1 MALYKE
7 LKEIDAILRRWDTT
21 PPSSFV
27 SRVIRWWMRGK
38 MERRKWQIVETL
50 SIKKGR
56 KNLDEK

>member
-21 PPSSFV
+21 PPTNLM

-38 MERRKWQIVETL
+38 MERRKLQIVEIL
-50 SIKKGR
+50 SIKKGG
-56 KNLDEK
+56 KNLDKK